1 MAIDNPGE
9 RLTANSPEFAIVAG
23 SIDEHLH
30 EAPAARRIEVL
41 VRQLVH
47 ARGARRSQAKAFG
60 AGLKPVRKAPG
71 TGRNGA
77 AVSAQTRQRHTS
89 VIQSTPAMEKAIS
102 IRLDE
107 EAQEALRALTGS
119 GRSQSD
125 AVREAIVELARRGRR
140 GVLVAEAERLSVDRG
155 DRAEKA
161 RVARLM
167 ESLRAAR

>member
-1 MAIDNPGE
+1 MSRGGHKSTLPVPWASYNCDTI
-9 RLTANSPEFAIVAG
+9 
-23 SIDEHLH
+23 
-30 EAPAARRIEVL
+30 APV
-41 VRQLVH
+41 
-47 ARGARRSQAKAFG
+47 
-60 AGLKPVRKAPG
+60 
-71 TGRNGA
+71 
-77 AVSAQTRQRHTS
+77 
-89 VIQSTPAMEKAIS
+89 EKAIS

-140 GVLVAEAERLSVDRG
+140 GDLAAEAKLLSDDRA

-167 ESLRAAR
+167 ESLRAAGWRLSPSCHRR